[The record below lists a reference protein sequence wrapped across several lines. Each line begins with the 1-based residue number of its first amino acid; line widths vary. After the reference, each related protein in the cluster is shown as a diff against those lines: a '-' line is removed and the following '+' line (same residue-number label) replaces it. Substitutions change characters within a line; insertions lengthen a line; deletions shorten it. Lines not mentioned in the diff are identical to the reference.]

1 MVSSAGTNIFIS
13 FYLILNE
20 FVTKNLISN
29 LSPSPPANCS
39 FIYLFS
45 HTICNFSYFLIYL
58 GALFVPFLMTEGY
71 RDCSQRSQT
80 WQYHRIF
87 WMFLASLF
95 SFYPD
100 EKVGTIEKFSPFQ
113 IIIYLKVLRHHFFS
127 IQKWNQNAKKYQL
140 QWWF

>member
-113 IIIYLKVLRHHFFS
+113 IIICLNTATHYLETTFKHESLAY
-127 IQKWNQNAKKYQL
+127 IYL
-140 QWWF
+140 QIKQS